1 MLSVRQM
8 LSEKGSAVVSITPD
22 TSVFDALKIMNEKN
36 IGAVLVMED
45 EELVGIFS
53 ERDYARKV
61 ILAGRSSK
69 TTEVK
74 ELMTCKVYCIDPS
87 RTIQDVMELMNE
99 HRFRHVPVMESKKV
113 IGVLSS
119 GDVMR
124 GVVAEQKNTIESL
137 ESYLLRQ

>member
-8 LSEKGSAVVSITPD
+8 LSEKGSAVVSITPN
-22 TSVFDALKIMNEKN
+22 TSVFDALKVMSEKN

-45 EELVGIFS
+45 EELLGIFS

-74 ELMTCKVYCIDPS
+74 ELMTSKVYCIDPS
-87 RTIQDVMELMNE
+87 RTIHDVMELMND
-99 HRFRHVPVMESKKV
+99 HRFRHVPVTENKKV

-124 GVVAEQKNTIESL
+124 GVVAEQKNTIDSL

>member
-22 TSVFDALKIMNEKN
+22 TSVFNALKVMNEKN

-69 TTEVK
+69 NTEVK

-87 RTIQDVMELMNE
+87 RTIQDVMALMNE
-99 HRFRHVPVMESKKV
+99 HRFRHVPVMESEKV

>member
-8 LSEKGSAVVSITPD
+8 LSEKGSAVVSITPN
-22 TSVFDALKIMNEKN
+22 TSVFDALKVMSEKN
-36 IGAVLVMED
+36 IGAVLVMEE
-45 EELVGIFS
+45 EELLGIFS

-69 TTEVK
+69 STEVQ
-74 ELMTCKVYCIDPS
+74 ELMTSKVYCIDPS
-87 RTIQDVMELMNE
+87 RTIQDVMELMND
-99 HRFRHVPVMESKKV
+99 HSFRHVPVMENERV

-124 GVVAEQKNTIESL
+124 GVVAEQKNTIDSL

>member
-45 EELVGIFS
+45 EKLVGIFS

-69 TTEVK
+69 TTKVK

-99 HRFRHVPVMESKKV
+99 HRFRHVPVMESEKV

>member
-22 TSVFDALKIMNEKN
+22 TSVFDALKVMSEKN

-99 HRFRHVPVMESKKV
+99 HRFRHVPVMESEKV

-124 GVVAEQKNTIESL
+124 GVVAEQKNTIDSL
-137 ESYLLRQ
+137 ENYLLRQ

>member
-8 LSEKGSAVVSITPD
+8 LSEKGSAVVSITPN
-22 TSVFDALKIMNEKN
+22 TSVFDALKVMSEKN

-45 EELVGIFS
+45 EVLLGIFS

-69 TTEVK
+69 ITEVK

-99 HRFRHVPVMESKKV
+99 HRFRHVPVMESEKV

>member
-22 TSVFDALKIMNEKN
+22 TSVFDALKVMNEKN
-36 IGAVLVMED
+36 IGVVLVMED

-99 HRFRHVPVMESKKV
+99 HRFRHVPVMESEKV

-137 ESYLLRQ
+137 ETYLLRQ

>member
-22 TSVFDALKIMNEKN
+22 TSVFDALKVMNEKN
-36 IGAVLVMED
+36 IGVVLVMED

-69 TTEVK
+69 ITEVK

-137 ESYLLRQ
+137 ETYLLRQ

>member
-8 LSEKGSAVVSITPD
+8 LSEKGSAVVSITPN
-22 TSVFDALKIMNEKN
+22 TSVFDALKVMSEKN
-36 IGAVLVMED
+36 IGAVLVMEE
-45 EELVGIFS
+45 EELLGIFS

-69 TTEVK
+69 STEVQ
-74 ELMTCKVYCIDPS
+74 ELMTSKVYCIDPS
-87 RTIQDVMELMNE
+87 RTIQDVMELMID
-99 HRFRHVPVMESKKV
+99 HRFRHVPVMENERV

-124 GVVAEQKNTIESL
+124 GVVAEQKNTIDSL

>member
-8 LSEKGSAVVSITPD
+8 LSEKGSAVISITPN
-22 TSVFDALKIMNEKN
+22 TSVFDALKVMREKN
-36 IGAVLVMED
+36 IGAVLVMEE
-45 EELVGIFS
+45 EELLGIFS

-69 TTEVK
+69 TTEVQ
-74 ELMTCKVYCIDPS
+74 ELMTSKVYCIDPS

-99 HRFRHVPVMESKKV
+99 HRFRHVPVMESEKV

-124 GVVAEQKNTIESL
+124 GVVAEQKNTIDSL

>member
-8 LSEKGSAVVSITPD
+8 LSEKGSAVVSITPN
-22 TSVFDALKIMNEKN
+22 TSVFDALKVMSEKN
-36 IGAVLVMED
+36 IGAVLVMEE
-45 EELVGIFS
+45 EELIGIFS

-74 ELMTCKVYCIDPS
+74 ELMTSKVYCIDPS
-87 RTIQDVMELMNE
+87 RTIQDVMELMND
-99 HRFRHVPVMESKKV
+99 HRFRHVPVMENEEV

-124 GVVAEQKNTIESL
+124 GVVAEQKNTIDSL
-137 ESYLLRQ
+137 ESYLLR

>member
-22 TSVFDALKIMNEKN
+22 TSVFDALKVMNEKN

-69 TTEVK
+69 ITEVK

-99 HRFRHVPVMESKKV
+99 HRFRHVPVMESEKV

-124 GVVAEQKNTIESL
+124 GVVAEQKNTIDSL
-137 ESYLLRQ
+137 ENYLLRQ

>member
-8 LSEKGSAVVSITPD
+8 LSEKVSAVVSITPN
-22 TSVFDALKIMNEKN
+22 TSVFDALKVMSEKN
-36 IGAVLVMED
+36 IGVVLVMED
-45 EELVGIFS
+45 EELLGIFS

-74 ELMTCKVYCIDPS
+74 ELMTSKVYCIDPS
-87 RTIQDVMELMNE
+87 RTIQDVMELMND
-99 HRFRHVPVMESKKV
+99 HRFRHVPVMENKKV

-124 GVVAEQKNTIESL
+124 GVVAEQKNTIDSL

>member
-1 MLSVRQM
+1 M
-8 LSEKGSAVVSITPD
+8 
-22 TSVFDALKIMNEKN
+22 FDALKVMSEKN
-36 IGAVLVMED
+36 IGAVLVMKD
-45 EELVGIFS
+45 EELLGIFS

-74 ELMTCKVYCIDPS
+74 ELMTSKVYCIDPS
-87 RTIQDVMELMNE
+87 RTIQDVMELMND
-99 HRFRHVPVMESKKV
+99 HRFRHVPVMENEKV

-124 GVVAEQKNTIESL
+124 GVVAEQKNTIDSL

>member
-22 TSVFDALKIMNEKN
+22 TSVFDALKVMSEKN

-45 EELVGIFS
+45 EVLLGIFS

-69 TTEVK
+69 TTNVK
-74 ELMTCKVYCIDPS
+74 ELMTSKVYCIDPS
-87 RTIQDVMELMNE
+87 RTIQDVLELMNE
-99 HRFRHVPVMESKKV
+99 HRFRHVPVMESEKV

-124 GVVAEQKNTIESL
+124 GVVAEQKNTIDSL
-137 ESYLLRQ
+137 ENYLLRQ

>member
-8 LSEKGSAVVSITPD
+8 LSEKGSAVVSITPN
-22 TSVFDALKIMNEKN
+22 TSVFDALKVMSEKN

-45 EELVGIFS
+45 EELLGIFS

-74 ELMTCKVYCIDPS
+74 ELMTSKVYCIDPS
-87 RTIQDVMELMNE
+87 RTIQDVMELMND
-99 HRFRHVPVMESKKV
+99 HGFRHVPVMENEKV

-124 GVVAEQKNTIESL
+124 GVVAEQKNTIDSL

>member
-8 LSEKGSAVVSITPD
+8 LSEKGSAVVSIAPD
-22 TSVFDALKIMNEKN
+22 TSVFDALKVMNEKN

-45 EELVGIFS
+45 EVLLGIFS

-69 TTEVK
+69 TTNVK
-74 ELMTCKVYCIDPS
+74 ELMTSKVYCIDPS
-87 RTIQDVMELMNE
+87 RTIQDVLELMNE
-99 HRFRHVPVMESKKV
+99 HRFRHVPVMESEKV

-124 GVVAEQKNTIESL
+124 GVVAEQKNTIDSL

>member
-8 LSEKGSAVVSITPD
+8 LSEKGSAVVSITPN
-22 TSVFDALKIMNEKN
+22 TSVFDAVKVMSEKN

-45 EELVGIFS
+45 EELLGIFS

-61 ILAGRSSK
+61 ILVGRSSK

-74 ELMTCKVYCIDPS
+74 ELMTSKVYCIDPS
-87 RTIQDVMELMNE
+87 RTIQDVMELMND
-99 HRFRHVPVMESKKV
+99 HRFRHVPVMGNEKV

-124 GVVAEQKNTIESL
+124 GVVAEQKNTIDSL

>member
-22 TSVFDALKIMNEKN
+22 TSVFDALKVMSEKN

>member
-22 TSVFDALKIMNEKN
+22 TSVFDALKVMNEKN

-99 HRFRHVPVMESKKV
+99 HRFRHVPVMESEKV

>member
-8 LSEKGSAVVSITPD
+8 LSEKGSAVVSITPN
-22 TSVFDALKIMNEKN
+22 TSVFDALKVMSEKN
-36 IGAVLVMED
+36 IGAVLVMEE
-45 EELVGIFS
+45 EELLGIFS

-69 TTEVK
+69 STEVQ
-74 ELMTCKVYCIDPS
+74 ELMTSKVYCIDPS
-87 RTIQDVMELMNE
+87 RTIQDVMELMNDR
-99 HRFRHVPVMESKKV
+99 RFRHVPVMENERV

-124 GVVAEQKNTIESL
+124 GVVAEQKNTIDSL

>member
-8 LSEKGSAVVSITPD
+8 LSEKGSAVVSITPN
-22 TSVFDALKIMNEKN
+22 TSVFDALKVMSEKN
-36 IGAVLVMED
+36 IGAVLVMEE
-45 EELVGIFS
+45 EELLGIFS

-74 ELMTCKVYCIDPS
+74 ELMTSKVYCIDPS
-87 RTIQDVMELMNE
+87 RTIQDVMELMNA
-99 HRFRHVPVMESKKV
+99 HRFRHVPVMENEKV

-124 GVVAEQKNTIESL
+124 GVVAEQKNTIDSL

>member
-8 LSEKGSAVVSITPD
+8 LSEKGSAVVSIIPN
-22 TSVFDALKIMNEKN
+22 TSVFDALKVMSEKN

-45 EELVGIFS
+45 GELLGIFS

-74 ELMTCKVYCIDPS
+74 ELMTSKVYCIDPS
-87 RTIQDVMELMNE
+87 RTIQDVMELMND
-99 HRFRHVPVMESKKV
+99 HRFRHVPVMENKKV

-124 GVVAEQKNTIESL
+124 GVVAEQKNTIDSL

>member
-8 LSEKGSAVVSITPD
+8 LSQKGSAVVSITPD
-22 TSVFDALKIMNEKN
+22 TSVFNALKVMNEKN

-69 TTEVK
+69 NTEVK

-99 HRFRHVPVMESKKV
+99 HRFRHVPVMESEKV

>member
-22 TSVFDALKIMNEKN
+22 TSVFDALKVMSEKN

-45 EELVGIFS
+45 EVLLGIFS

-69 TTEVK
+69 ITEVK

-99 HRFRHVPVMESKKV
+99 HRFRHVPVMESEKV

>member
-8 LSEKGSAVVSITPD
+8 LSEKGSAVVSIIPN
-22 TSVFDALKIMNEKN
+22 TSVFDALKVMSEKN

-45 EELVGIFS
+45 EELLGIFS

-74 ELMTCKVYCIDPS
+74 ELMTSKVYCIDPS
-87 RTIQDVMELMNE
+87 RTIQDVMELMND
-99 HRFRHVPVMESKKV
+99 HRFRHVPVMESEKV

-124 GVVAEQKNTIESL
+124 GVVAEQKNTIDSL

>member
-8 LSEKGSAVVSITPD
+8 LSEKGSVVVSITPD
-22 TSVFDALKIMNEKN
+22 TSVFDALKVMNEKN

-74 ELMTCKVYCIDPS
+74 ELMTSKVYCIDPS
-87 RTIQDVMELMNE
+87 RTIQDVMELMND
-99 HRFRHVPVMESKKV
+99 HRFRHVPVMENEKV

-124 GVVAEQKNTIESL
+124 GVVAEQKNTIDSL

>member
-8 LSEKGSAVVSITPD
+8 LSEKGGAVVSITPD
-22 TSVFDALKIMNEKN
+22 TSVFDALKVMNEKN

-69 TTEVK
+69 TTVVK

-99 HRFRHVPVMESKKV
+99 HRFRHVPVMESEKV

>member
-22 TSVFDALKIMNEKN
+22 TSVFDALKVMNEKN
-36 IGAVLVMED
+36 IGVVLVMED

-61 ILAGRSSK
+61 ILTGRSSK

-99 HRFRHVPVMESKKV
+99 HRFRHVPVMESEKV

>member
-22 TSVFDALKIMNEKN
+22 TSVFDALKVMSEKN

-45 EELVGIFS
+45 KVLLGIFS

-99 HRFRHVPVMESKKV
+99 HRFRHVPVMESEKV

>member
-8 LSEKGSAVVSITPD
+8 LSEKGSAVVSITPN
-22 TSVFDALKIMNEKN
+22 TSVFDALKVMSEKN

-45 EELVGIFS
+45 EELLGIFS

-74 ELMTCKVYCIDPS
+74 ELMTSKVYCIDPS
-87 RTIQDVMELMNE
+87 RTIQDVMELMND
-99 HRFRHVPVMESKKV
+99 HSFRHVPVMENERV

-124 GVVAEQKNTIESL
+124 GVVAEQKNTIDSL

>member
-22 TSVFDALKIMNEKN
+22 TSVFDALKVMSEKN

-69 TTEVK
+69 ITEVK

-99 HRFRHVPVMESKKV
+99 HRFRHVPVVESEKV

>member
-22 TSVFDALKIMNEKN
+22 TSVFNALKVMNEKN

-69 TTEVK
+69 KQVF
-74 ELMTCKVYCIDPS
+74 P
-87 RTIQDVMELMNE
+87 R
-99 HRFRHVPVMESKKV
+99 
-113 IGVLSS
+113 
-119 GDVMR
+119 
-124 GVVAEQKNTIESL
+124 
-137 ESYLLRQ
+137 

>member
-22 TSVFDALKIMNEKN
+22 TSVFDALKVMNEKN

-99 HRFRHVPVMESKKV
+99 HRFRHVPVMESEKV

-137 ESYLLRQ
+137 ETYLLRQ

>member
-45 EELVGIFS
+45 EKLVGIFS

-69 TTEVK
+69 TTKVK
-74 ELMTCKVYCIDPS
+74 ELMTCKVYCINPS
-87 RTIQDVMELMNE
+87 RSIQDVMELMNE
-99 HRFRHVPVMESKKV
+99 HRFRHVPVMESEKV

>member
-69 TTEVK
+69 NTEVK

-99 HRFRHVPVMESKKV
+99 HRFRHVPVMESEKV
-113 IGVLSS
+113 VGVLSS